1 MCKRDTVAQILK
13 ARDFLLNGDDLCR
26 WGVYMIERVH
36 GLAVVVVVVV
46 VVCFSF
52 VSLSPLL

>member
-36 GLAVVVVVVV
+36 GLAVVVV
-46 VVCFSF
+46 CFSF